1 MFKKGLL
8 LVLTLI
14 VFFTI
19 NINTNYAQEETNSL
33 TETIQKLMNGI
44 SISGQ
49 WFLGY
54 QTGRKG
60 GVTDNEFLL
69 KRGYITFRK
78 TFNENLSARFTQ
90 DVSVDRDGDGEGDIE
105 IRLKYGFLKY
115 EFESASFLTNPQ
127 IDFGLVSRPW
137 IDFEQT
143 INPYRVQGSMFLERY
158 GILSSADYGI
168 TFQSLIGGELDDEYK
183 KKVNKNF
190 AGKYGSFSFGIYNGG
205 GYHAI
210 EKNENKLLEGRLTI
224 RPLPELLTGFQ
235 LTYIGA
241 IGKGNIESSPNHNL
255 HSVFTSYETQLLSAT
270 ANIYKGRG
278 FEDGRNVDKDGI
290 APLNSGYSLFGNF
303 NIPYIPFSL
312 FARYDY
318 FNSEIS
324 SKETTSERTIL
335 GVAYNFL
342 QGSKIIIDYD
352 YVKKSNSIKPYDYIF
367 EAAIEIRY

>member
-1 MFKKGLL
+1 MFKNGMLS
-8 LVLTLI
+8 VLTLLFI
-14 VFFTI
+14 FTL
-19 NINTNYAQEETNSL
+19 TTGKMYGQEETNSIS
-33 TETIQKLMNGI
+33 ETIQKLMNGI

-54 QTGRKG
+54 QSGRKG

-69 KRGYITFRK
+69 KRGYITFKK
-78 TFNENLSARFTQ
+78 TFNKNLSARFTQ
-90 DVSVDRDGDGEGDIE
+90 DVSVDREGDGEGDIE

-115 EFESASFLTNPQ
+115 EFENIGLLTSPQ
-127 IDFGLVSRPW
+127 VDFGLVSRPW
-137 IDFEQT
+137 IDFEQS

-183 KKVNKNF
+183 KRVSKNF
-190 AGKYGSFSFGIYNGG
+190 PGKYGSISFGVYNGG

-210 EKNENKLLEGRLTI
+210 EKNENKLLEGRLSL

-241 IGKGNIESSPNHNL
+241 IGKGNVESSPNHNL
-255 HSVFTSYETQLLSAT
+255 HSVFTSYETQLFTTT
-270 ANIYKGRG
+270 ASVYKGRG
-278 FEDGRNVDKDGI
+278 FEDGRNIDKDGI
-290 APLNSGYSLFGNF
+290 APINSGYSLFGNF
-303 NIPYIPFSL
+303 NIPSLPFSL

-324 SKETTSERTIL
+324 SQETISKRTII
-335 GVAYNFL
+335 GAAYNFL
-342 QGSKIIIDYD
+342 SGSKIIIDYD
-352 YVKKSNSIKPYDYIF
+352 YIKKSNSFKPYDYIL

>member
-78 TFNENLSARFTQ
+78 TFNKNLSARFTQ

-318 FNSEIS
+318 FDSEIS
-324 SKETTSERTIL
+324 SNQIT
-335 GVAYNFL
+335 
-342 QGSKIIIDYD
+342 
-352 YVKKSNSIKPYDYIF
+352 
-367 EAAIEIRY
+367 

>member
-168 TFQSLIGGELDDEYK
+168 TFQSLIGGELDDDYK

>member
-78 TFNENLSARFTQ
+78 TFNKNLSARFTQ

-255 HSVFTSYETQLLSAT
+255 HSVFTSYETHLLSAT

-318 FNSEIS
+318 FDSEIS
-324 SKETTSERTIL
+324 SNQITTERKIL

-352 YVKKSNSIKPYDYIF
+352 NVKRSNSLKPYDYIL